1 MRVISGKYRGRAL
14 IAPEGLN
21 TRPTLDRVKEAMFSI
36 LNFKL
41 QNAVTLDLFAGSG
54 ALSIEALSRGAKKA
68 YINDLSKDAINCIKK
83 NIANVKVNDEIILT
97 NKSYEEV
104 IATLNEKIDVV
115 FLDPPYKFNV
125 YEEIIDTLISKD
137 LLNDYAYLVLEMDAS
152 LNPIEKEGF
161 TYKVYKYGNKKLQ
174 IMKKI

>member
-1 MRVISGKYRGRAL
+1 MRIISGKYRGRNL

-21 TRPTLDRVKEAMFSI
+21 TRPTLDRVKEAMFSV
-36 LNFKL
+36 LNFRL

-54 ALSIEALSRGAKKA
+54 GLSIEAISRGAKKA
-68 YINDLSKDAINCIKK
+68 YINDLSNEAIKCIKK
-83 NIANVKVNDEIILT
+83 NIENAKIEEEIVLT

-104 IATLNEKIDVV
+104 LNSLNEKIDVL
-115 FLDPPYKFNV
+115 FLDPPYKMHV
-125 YEEIIDTLISKD
+125 YEEVVDYLINND
-137 LLNDYAYLVLEMDAS
+137 LLNDYAYLVLEMDAL

-161 TYKVYKYGNKKLQ
+161 KSKIYKYGNKKLQ